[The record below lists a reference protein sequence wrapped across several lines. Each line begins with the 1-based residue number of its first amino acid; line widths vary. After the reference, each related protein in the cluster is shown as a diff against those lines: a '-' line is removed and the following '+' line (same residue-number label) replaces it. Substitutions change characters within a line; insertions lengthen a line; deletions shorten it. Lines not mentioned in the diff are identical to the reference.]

1 MSRELELI
9 ALAARG
15 RFTAAQVDAIPM
27 TAFAGAPALF
37 AWTCAGAACQRL
49 GVRASWQ
56 AVRLLRVTSPRLN
69 VPLEV
74 WAELCRETDDVIDAA
89 ERLDDERRR
98 QAAARSDER

>member
-15 RFTAAQVDAIPM
+15 RFTAAQVEKVPL
-27 TAFAGAPALF
+27 TAFSSAATLF
-37 AWTCAGAACQRL
+37 AWTCAGAACERL
-49 GVRASWQ
+49 GARASFQ
-56 AVRLLRVTSPRLN
+56 AARMLRATAPRLN

-89 ERLDDERRR
+89 ERLDEERAR